1 MNKKANEQFKSNEKR
16 MMDIFMNLLEEKD
29 IRKITVREI
38 CESVQINRSTFY
50 NHFLDVYDMLDKM
63 MESHTSAIEKIFSN
77 GRSKNAADNL
87 RLILEYMKDHKI
99 LYRASFHS
107 PGYEKM
113 LKGFKKLYLW
123 RYFPEYETANDIE
136 KKKIEYQVY
145 FIEQGMLSLVSYWLD
160 HDCELEI
167 ESLIDVIVSY
177 AKI

>member
-1 MNKKANEQFKSNEKR
+1 
-16 MMDIFMNLLEEKD
+16 MD
-29 IRKITVREI
+29 
-38 CESVQINRSTFY
+38 
-50 NHFLDVYDMLDKM
+50 
-63 MESHTSAIEKIFSN
+63 SHTSAMEKIFSN

-113 LKGFKKLYLW
+113 LKGFKKMYLW

-145 FIEQGMLSLVSYWLD
+145 FVEQGMLSLISYWLD